1 MTASTAARRRLRP
14 PYETSP
20 ATYRALRRIVALI
33 MSLFYR
39 YEVVGA
45 ENVPPC
51 GPVIVAVNHLHLF
64 DPFAVAARIDRQI
77 VTLAASK
84 WRSNLL
90 VGVFLKYAGTI
101 FVRRGE
107 VDREA
112 LRACL
117 DVLSH
122 GKALAIAP
130 EGTRSKTGALQRGK
144 PGIAYLAIR
153 TDTAIVPVA
162 IAGTQR
168 LSDWLHLRRPV
179 CRVAV
184 GKPFHLPSVEGKPST
199 DQLQEMADAIM
210 VRIAV
215 LLPESYWG
223 AYAERVAAEVGPS
236 RERAA

>member
-20 ATYRALRRIVALI
+20 AIYRVLRRIVALI

-51 GPVIVAVNHLHLF
+51 GPIIIAVNHLHLF

-90 VGVFLKYAGTI
+90 VGAFLKYAGTI
-101 FVRRGE
+101 FVKRGE
-107 VDREA
+107 VDRQA
-112 LRACL
+112 LRDCM
-117 DVLSH
+117 DVLAH
-122 GKALAIAP
+122 GKALAVAP
-130 EGTRSKTGALQRGK
+130 EGTRSRTGALQRGK
-144 PGIAYLAIR
+144 PGVAYLATR
-153 TDTAIVPVA
+153 TGAAVVPVA

-179 CRVAV
+179 CRVVV
-184 GKPFHLPSVEGKPST
+184 GKPFHLDQPEGKPT
-199 DQLQEMADAIM
+199 ADDLQEMADAIM
-210 VRIAV
+210 VRIGEM
-215 LLPESYWG
+215 LPEEYWG
-223 AYAERVAAEVGPS
+223 AYAERIAAAVGRPS
-236 RERAA
+236 ERAA